1 MEEEGIF
8 VLSPLRKEFR
18 WFRSRDSC
26 ICAVYY
32 AVNRMENCDNSRFVT
47 ISSWMEWNR
56 FVVFLFRRIILL
68 CILGYVHF
76 SRGSIGRDG
85 SFEWNRFIWKNDKK
99 LLLFP
104 WISSYDKYDD
114 LDREESRFKIS
125 CTSF

>member
-1 MEEEGIF
+1 ME
-8 VLSPLRKEFR
+8 S
-18 WFRSRDSC
+18 FRSIPFQANHPPMHIGIRP
-26 ICAVYY
+26 
-32 AVNRMENCDNSRFVT
+32 
-47 ISSWMEWNR
+47 
-56 FVVFLFRRIILL
+56 
-68 CILGYVHF
+68 F

>member
-18 WFRSRDSC
+18 WFRSRDTC
-26 ICAVYY
+26 ICTVYY

-76 SRGSIGRDG
+76 RVGPLVVMDHSNGIVLFGKTIKSFFFSRGSLRTI
-85 SFEWNRFIWKNDKK
+85 NMTI
-99 LLLFP
+99 
-104 WISSYDKYDD
+104 
-114 LDREESRFKIS
+114 
-125 CTSF
+125 